1 MRIAHVTDCYLPR
14 MGGIELQV
22 RDLAA
27 QQRLAGHDVTVF
39 TSTDGDAADGVRR
52 VTRHKLRTML
62 GGFDAV
68 HAHLSLGSPF
78 AWTGARTGSALGCP
92 TVITMHSVPPPG
104 PLMWAAGLATGC
116 RRWNVRWTAVS
127 EVAAAPLRSMLPG
140 REIVVLH
147 NGIDPSAWQLPVSR
161 SSRIDELVVVS
172 VMRFAQR
179 KRPLPLVRILDRIR
193 SNLPV
198 GVRLRAVLV
207 GDGPQLEAVRRA
219 LRARDMDAWVDLPG
233 RLCREEIRDL
243 YTRADLYL
251 APAKL
256 ESFGI
261 AALEARCA
269 GLPVVAMACGGV
281 GEFVRNGRE
290 GHLVR
295 SDAEMARVAVRLLS
309 SPDELDSLRMHN
321 CSTQPPMT
329 WDRVVDQSLEAY
341 RSPPA
346 GRMRAGRHAAGRTG
360 AADESVRRRAGAR

>member
-14 MGGIELQV
+14 TGGIELQV

-39 TSTDGDAADGVRR
+39 TSTEGGSADGVRR
-52 VTRHKLRTML
+52 VTRQELPALLR
-62 GGFDAV
+62 GFDAV

-78 AWTGARTGSALGCP
+78 AWTGARAGSQLGCP

-104 PLMWAAGLATGC
+104 PLMWAAGLAAGC

-140 REIVVLH
+140 RAVTVLH
-147 NGIDPSAWQLPVSR
+147 NGIDPSAWHLPASR
-161 SSRIDELVVVS
+161 PTGTDELVVVS

-179 KRPLPLVRILDRIR
+179 KRPIPLVRMLDRIR
-193 SNLPV
+193 A
-198 GVRLRAVLV
+198 GVPAARRLRAVLV
-207 GDGPQLEAVRRA
+207 GDGPQLDSVRRA
-219 LRARDMDAWVDLPG
+219 LRAREMDSWVDLPG
-233 RLCREEIRDL
+233 RLSREEIRKL

-251 APAKL
+251 APATL

-281 GEFVRNGRE
+281 REFVRDGRE
-290 GHLVR
+290 GHLVG
-295 SDAEMARVAVRLLS
+295 SDAEMARVAVRLLTN
-309 SPDELDSLRMHN
+309 PDALDSLRAHN
-321 CSTQPPMT
+321 SSTQPPMT
-329 WDRVVDQSLEAY
+329 WDRVVDRSLQAY
-341 RSPPA
+341 CSDISIDVER
-346 GRMRAGRHAAGRTG
+346 GGRHAAGRTATG
-360 AADESVRRRAGAR
+360 DEAISLSAS